1 MKAITLYQPWASL
14 WLTDA
19 KRTETRPR
27 RTNHVGP
34 LLVHAG
40 KKVVTDPDVLGDDL
54 IEIIVDLFGPDWA
67 DTLPRGALIGI
78 VDLIGYAR
86 TEEFVGTE
94 RDRVCGDHRPGRF
107 AWIRRDGIRLI
118 EKPIPWRGCQA
129 MFDVPDEELQFRCSP
144 ILTPRYNLDGTHVYV
159 M

>member
-19 KRTETRPR
+19 KIHETRPR
-27 RTNHVGP
+27 RTNHRGP

-40 KKVVTDPDVLGDDL
+40 KKMVTYP
-54 IEIIVDLFGPDWA
+54 EIGAHLTSILVGIFGPDWTS
-67 DTLPRGALIGI
+67 TLPLGGLIGI
-78 VDLIGYAR
+78 VDVEDVQPTESIKTTSQDYA
-86 TEEFVGTE
+86 
-94 RDRVCGDHRPGRF
+94 CGDFSPGRYG
-107 AWIRRDGIRLI
+107 WRRKPGVRLI
-118 EKPIPWRGCQA
+118 EKPIPWRGNQA